1 MLSRDRGNW
10 LFQILDFG
18 FSKSKTDFRFQ
29 NLKSASDLN
38 FKISLFQILDF
49 EFSKSKTDFRFQ
61 NLGGMGGGNWLFQ
74 ILDFGLSKSKTY
86 FRFQNI
92 KSTNL

>member
-1 MLSRDRGNW
+1 MAGGS
-10 LFQILDFG
+10 
-18 FSKSKTDFRFQ
+18 SKFLVLTFQ
-29 NLKSASDLN
+29 NLK
-38 FKISLFQILDF
+38 QILDF
-49 EFSKSKTDFRFQ
+49 EILGVGGGRRFFQILGFKISKSKTDFRFQ
-61 NLGGMGGGNWLFQ
+61 NLGGRGGGNWFFQ